1 MHDKSFQA
9 WRQECDAIEQE
20 MDRLIRT
27 PVPPSAEER
36 QVRRIQFAALVERR
50 EAAARKL
57 IEGDRVRHHNKLGSD
72 APAPGDYLVSTA
84 AAGSIAAG
92 DAATFV
98 SLPDG
103 RNRADAQSA
112 RSPHDAAISAP
123 AVPSDTIAP
132 TADSAPVGPDPVQP
146 VTAGPLPDQSA
157 QPDAAI
163 PARPEEDVDD
173 LNSREQAGE

>member
-9 WRQECDAIEQE
+9 WRHECDAIEQE

-27 PVPPSAEER
+27 PVPPSTEER

-57 IEGDRVRHHNKLGSD
+57 IEADRDSHHNKLRSD

-84 AAGSIAAG
+84 TAGSIAEG

-112 RSPHDAAISAP
+112 PSPHDAVVAP
-123 AVPSDTIAP
+123 AAPSDANEP
-132 TADSAPVGPDPVQP
+132 ASGSAPVDPDPIQHVA
-146 VTAGPLPDQSA
+146 AGPLPEQSA
-157 QPDAAI
+157 EPDAI
-163 PARPEEDVDD
+163 PARTKEDVAD
-173 LNSREQAGE
+173 LNSRDVAGE